1 MTTII
6 VAIVTIANILAGA
19 PTVETNEVQT
29 EQTSPATKPI
39 GDIDESDIFL

>member
-19 PTVETNEVQT
+19 PTVETKEIQT
-29 EQTSPATKPI
+29 EQTAPAPAPI
-39 GDIDESDIFL
+39 GDIEESDIFL